1 MTTPGCSMAG
11 RWIAKRRNKK
21 RSSGHTAT
29 SRPQSNETINSSS
42 SVECRHATIMTG
54 SVPLGCE
61 SHAVE
66 RTADPVIANHQRS
79 ISQHMDPVHI
89 DASILRLG
97 DRG

>member
-61 SHAVE
+61 RATRWRE
-66 RTADPVIANHQRS
+66 RRTQ
-79 ISQHMDPVHI
+79 
-89 DASILRLG
+89 
-97 DRG
+97 